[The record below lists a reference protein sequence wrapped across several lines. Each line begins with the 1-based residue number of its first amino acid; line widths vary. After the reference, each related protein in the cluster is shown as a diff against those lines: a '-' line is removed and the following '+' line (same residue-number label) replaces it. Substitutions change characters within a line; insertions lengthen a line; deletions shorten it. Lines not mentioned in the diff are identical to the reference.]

1 LSFTSYT
8 HNAPDARFID
18 THPEKDLFAF
28 VQGEMANWL
37 QRTEPQESDKFV
49 VMAALNLV
57 ACIAFVPLAA

>member
-1 LSFTSYT
+1 
-8 HNAPDARFID
+8 
-18 THPEKDLFAF
+18 
-28 VQGEMANWL
+28 MANWL